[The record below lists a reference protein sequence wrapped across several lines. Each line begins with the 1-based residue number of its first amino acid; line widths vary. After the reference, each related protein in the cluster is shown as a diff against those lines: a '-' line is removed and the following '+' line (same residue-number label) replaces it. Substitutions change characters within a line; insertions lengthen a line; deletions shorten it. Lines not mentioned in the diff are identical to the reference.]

1 MRPTHNLGLP
11 SLKSNLRLFWDR
23 ITFSRL
29 TTIYFTFSVVHFI
42 IQVTLQFR
50 AFSINAHAATFLN
63 SVLSQGNAT
72 ERGFP
77 VFGNDLRICT
87 YVPTPFDVSGCQV
100 FWNGTSNNDNYFGLP
115 NNASNTLNDDASS
128 PSTTSQSSV
137 EPSSSTSQ
145 SSSSSLTSSV
155 FPTVSASAQ
164 NYAIVSQTVTI
175 TVEVNVATQTSPL
188 LPSPTDQVG
197 DVGNFDDGV
206 ASGSDS
212 VLQGRDPSPVV
223 HSIQTVNGTEVI
235 LDGFGWNK
243 APAVLDRSCLWALN
257 FPVEVLHNTIREDIV
272 FISFQF
278 WVLGMS
284 CVALL
289 NESIPHILASLLT
302 HMLATSWA
310 AYQISHTSDFRT
322 QFNRLI
328 TNGACNPINLL
339 PQYWTQRGHAEIPIL
354 ALNVLAL
361 LISAF
366 LTWRLVKLF
375 GWQTF
380 KRVGA
385 SLTINRVYKIVLT
398 LSITI
403 QLSMFFMAATVG
415 LWIDQ
420 LFNGSTGQLA
430 SLSKLYKGMFM
441 TTLIM
446 LIPWLM
452 TGWFAVRR
460 ELILPM
466 LVFLALCLT
475 YMAGWAVMFLSTS
488 FRWTF
493 HQWNFF
499 AVMAVA
505 SVVLTLATFFLG
517 IVCIINFGKGLLRYL
532 QAQEKLE
539 GDDST
544 MPDKYGNTI
553 PDPEKVNF
561 PSRAAIPTFSVTFGS
576 GSEVPPPSQMKFG
589 PPRGH
594 SRSKSQSHSNVL
606 QKKGLPTHVKIPSSS
621 QSSQR
626 TQIERE
632 NSLGGR
638 SSSEHSHGS
647 NTYDGQG
654 SNGAMRAGNAKRWII
669 E

>member
-1 MRPTHNLGLP
+1 MRNSALLF
-11 SLKSNLRLFWDR
+11 LQSNLRLFWDR

-42 IQVTLQFR
+42 IQVTLQLR
-50 AFSINAHAATFLN
+50 AFSINAQAATFLN
-63 SVLSQGNAT
+63 SVLDQGNAT

-77 VFGNDLRICT
+77 VFANDLRICT
-87 YVPTPFDVSGCQV
+87 HVPSPFDVSDCQV
-100 FWNGTSNNDNYFGLP
+100 FWNGTSNNDNYFGSP
-115 NNASNTLNDDASS
+115 NNGSNPALNDFAS
-128 PSTTSQSSV
+128 PSTSSSLSSV
-137 EPSSSTSQ
+137 EPTSSTTQQPSASL
-145 SSSSSLTSSV
+145 SSSSVS
-155 FPTVSASAQ
+155 PTISASAQ
-164 NYAIVSQTVTI
+164 NDAFVSQTITI
-175 TVEVNVATQTSPL
+175 TVEINVVTQTSTL
-188 LPSPTDQVG
+188 RPSPTDQVG
-197 DVGNFDDGV
+197 DNSDGV
-206 ASGSDS
+206 ADGSGS
-212 VLQGRDPSPVV
+212 VLQGRDASPVV
-223 HSIQTVNGTEVI
+223 HSIQTVNGTEVK
-235 LDGFGWNK
+235 LDGLGWNK

-272 FISFQF
+272 FIAFQF

-310 AYQISHTSDFRT
+310 AYQISHTNDFRV

-354 ALNVLAL
+354 VLNVLAL
-361 LISAF
+361 LVSAF
-366 LTWRLVKLF
+366 LTWRLIKLF

-420 LFNGSTGQLA
+420 LFNGSIGQLA
-430 SLSKLYKGMFM
+430 SLSNLYKGMGM
-441 TTLIM
+441 TTLI
-446 LIPWLM
+446 LLVPWLM

-460 ELILPM
+460 ELRFPM
-466 LVFLALCLT
+466 LVFLALSLT
-475 YMAGWAVMFLSTS
+475 YMAGWAVMFLATS

-505 SVVLTLATFFLG
+505 SVVLTLATVFLG
-517 IVCIINFGKGLLRYL
+517 IVC
-532 QAQEKLE
+532 
-539 GDDST
+539 T
-544 MPDKYGNTI
+544 
-553 PDPEKVNF
+553 VNF
-561 PSRAAIPTFSVTFGS
+561 PTRAAIPTFSVTFGS
-576 GSEVPPPSQMKFG
+576 GKGYFATSRRKKSSKAKTPCPTITVKPFPIPKKSISRRG
-589 PPRGH
+589 PLSPRFR
-594 SRSKSQSHSNVL
+594 SRSVRDL
-606 QKKGLPTHVKIPSSS
+606 RFRLRVK
-621 QSSQR
+621 
-626 TQIERE
+626 
-632 NSLGGR
+632 
-638 SSSEHSHGS
+638 
-647 NTYDGQG
+647 
-654 SNGAMRAGNAKRWII
+654 
-669 E
+669 